1 VIELSRYTL
10 ETLRQ
15 DEEFIL
21 YRARSRD
28 DGTQA
33 LVLSLAA
40 EYPRPESLKRLEHE
54 YLLREELD
62 PAWAVPAIAMARDRE
77 RTVVLLKDP
86 GGVPLDRLLGQPLDV
101 AFSLRLAI
109 GLANAID
116 RLHRHGII
124 HKDIKPAN
132 VLVNS
137 VTGQC
142 WLSGF
147 GIASRLPR
155 ERQAPEPPEF
165 IAGTLA
171 YMAPE
176 QTGRMNRSI
185 DSRSDLYALGV
196 TLYEMLTGSLPFTAS
211 DPMEWVHCHIAR
223 QPVPPKGRWN
233 HLPATVSAIIMKLLA
248 KTAEER
254 YQTAS
259 GVESDLRRC
268 LVEWERGSDSARS
281 GQIGGGPDPA
291 TSDTSA
297 GASPYQIQDFP
308 LGEHDTPDRLLIPEK
323 LYGRASEID
332 RLLAS
337 FSRIAAGGRSELVL
351 VSGYS
356 GIGKS
361 SVVSELHKVIVP
373 LRGLF
378 GSGKFDQHKRDIPYG
393 TLVQAFQSLIRPL
406 LGKGEAELSTW
417 RDALHEALGP
427 NAQLIVNLVPE
438 LKLIIGEQQPVAELS
453 LQDAKGRFQLV
464 FRRFIAVFARP
475 EHPLALFLDDLQ
487 WLDAA
492 TLDLLEDLLT
502 RPDVQHLML
511 IGAYRD
517 NEVDSAHPL
526 MRKLEAIRHA
536 GAKVQ
541 EILLAPLTSEDVAR
555 LIADSIHS
563 EPERLTPLAQ
573 LVHDKTAG
581 NPFFVIQFISTL
593 AEEGLLTFDHGAAR
607 WSWDLDRIH
616 AKGYTDNV
624 VDLMI
629 GKLNRLQVETQSALQ
644 QLACLGNAARITT
657 LAIVCGT
664 SEKEVHSHLWEAVRL
679 ELVTCQEG
687 IYKFIHDRILEAAYS
702 LIAEHSRAE
711 SHLKIG
717 RLLAARIPPES
728 RGEAIFEIANQ
739 FNRGA
744 ALITSGDEREQL
756 AELNLMAAKRAKA
769 STAHASAL
777 KYLTAGAALLPEDS
791 WDRLHELAFWI
802 ELNRAECE
810 FLTGELAAAEE
821 RLARLAARAA
831 NTVEQ
836 ATVACLRMDLY
847 TTRDQSDRAVGVCL
861 DYLRHLGIEW
871 SPHPTEAEA
880 RREYEQ
886 IWTEL
891 GTRSIEELIELPLMR
906 DPASIATLDVL
917 TKVLSPALFTDANFL
932 SLAICRAVNLS
943 LARGNSDGSCVT
955 YVWLGMIAGPHFG
968 NYRAGFQFGRLGYEL
983 VEQRGLKR
991 FQARTYLW
999 FGQFVMPWTKHVRAG
1014 RELMRRAFE
1023 AANQVG
1029 DLTVAAYSSDA
1040 LNTNL
1045 LASGDPLAE
1054 VQQEAENGLEVAQ
1067 KVRFG
1072 IVTSVIIAQL
1082 GLIRTLR
1089 GLTSKF
1095 GSLDDGHL
1103 DELQF
1108 EQHLANEPIL
1118 ALPECWYW
1126 IRKLQARFFA
1136 GDYESAVE
1144 ASIKARRLLWTSP
1157 SLFETAEYHFYGALA
1172 RAALCDAKSS
1182 ETDRGEDF
1190 QPGRRGVQF
1199 GQGTPLHHSNTPSLR
1214 VAGIEDE
1221 NEMPSEHFKALAEH
1235 HKQLALWAEN
1245 CPENFETRV
1254 ALVAAEIARI
1264 EGRAL
1269 DSERLYEQAIHSARA
1284 NGFVHN
1290 EALANELAARFYAGR
1305 GFEKIAHA
1313 YLRDSR
1319 HCYLRWGADG
1329 KVRQL
1334 EQLYPQF
1341 REAPAVP
1348 APTRTIEAPLEHL
1361 ELATVIKMSQAV
1373 SSEILLEKLIETLL
1387 KTAVE
1392 QAGAERGLLVLADG
1406 EQYRIEAEIGPGT
1419 YQVDVRLR
1427 PGPVSSA
1434 ELPASLLRYV
1444 VRSQEKVIL
1453 DDAAT
1458 HTLFSEDE
1466 YLRQRHPKSILCLPL
1481 LKQSKLISVLYLEN
1495 NLASGVFTPKRV
1507 AILELL
1513 ASQAAISLDHARLYS
1528 ELSRANAMLE
1538 HEINER
1544 LRAEC
1549 AARRSEAYL
1558 TEAESLS
1565 KSGSW
1570 AWNPATKEITHW
1582 SQERYRLFGF
1592 DPKAGIPPFEAILQR
1607 IHPEDRKKWLENT
1620 DDAIRERRDSDLE
1633 FRVVLPDGE
1642 IKHLYGV
1649 GHPVFSES
1657 GDLVEVM
1664 GLGIDITERKR
1675 AEKELRQKEVSL
1687 REAQSNLAHVSRLT
1701 TMGELAVSI
1710 VHEVNQPIA
1719 GIVTNANAALR
1730 WLAGAV
1736 PNLNE
1741 TGETIR
1747 RIIRDG
1753 KRAGEIVGRIRALAK
1768 KAPPQK
1774 DWLDLNQAIG
1784 EVIAIARSEL
1794 QRHRVSLQTQLAYD
1808 LPLVMGDRIQLQ
1820 QVVLNLLLNAIE
1832 AMSGVS
1838 DGPRDLWVSSQ
1849 KVTEIP
1855 DEANEGKFASGSS
1868 VGAARTH
1875 ILIAVRDSGPGLDPS
1890 ALNGLFDAFYTTK
1903 PQGLGMGLPISRS
1916 IVEAHGGRLWGKA
1929 QAPRGAVFQFTLP
1942 A

>member
-1 VIELSRYTL
+1 
-10 ETLRQ
+10 
-15 DEEFIL
+15 
-21 YRARSRD
+21 
-28 DGTQA
+28 
-33 LVLSLAA
+33 
-40 EYPRPESLKRLEHE
+40 
-54 YLLREELD
+54 
-62 PAWAVPAIAMARDRE
+62 
-77 RTVVLLKDP
+77 
-86 GGVPLDRLLGQPLDV
+86 
-101 AFSLRLAI
+101 
-109 GLANAID
+109 
-116 RLHRHGII
+116 
-124 HKDIKPAN
+124 
-132 VLVNS
+132 
-137 VTGQC
+137 
-142 WLSGF
+142 
-147 GIASRLPR
+147 
-155 ERQAPEPPEF
+155 
-165 IAGTLA
+165 
-171 YMAPE
+171 
-176 QTGRMNRSI
+176 MNRSI
-185 DSRSDLYALGV
+185 ESRSDLYSLGI

-211 DPMEWVHCHIAR
+211 DPMDWVHCHIAR
-223 QPVPPKGRWN
+223 TASPTQRARDGDN
-233 HLPATVSAIIMKLLA
+233 LPATVSAIIMKLLA

-254 YQTAS
+254 YQTAA
-259 GVESDLRRC
+259 GAESDLRRS
-268 LVEWERGSDSARS
+268 LVEWETGCRVGE
-281 GQIGGGPDPA
+281 
-291 TSDTSA
+291 
-297 GASPYQIQDFP
+297 FP

-337 FSRIAAGGRSELVL
+337 FSRIVVSGRPELVL

-361 SVVSELHKVIVP
+361 SVVNELHKVIVP

-378 GSGKFDQHKRDIPYG
+378 ASGKFDQYKRDIPYG

-417 RDALHEALGP
+417 RDALQEALGP
-427 NAQLIVNLVPE
+427 NAQLIVDLVPE
-438 LKLIIGEQQPVAELS
+438 LKLIIGEQQPVPELS

-464 FRRFIAVFARP
+464 FRRFIGVFARP

-517 NEVDSAHPL
+517 NEVSSTHPL
-526 MRKLEAIRHA
+526 MRKLEAIRQA

-541 EILLAPLTSEDVAR
+541 EILLAPLTSEDLAR

-629 GKLNRLQVETQSALQ
+629 GKLNRLPVETQSALQ
-644 QLACLGNAARITT
+644 QLACLGNAAKITT
-657 LAIVCGT
+657 LSIVCGT

-679 ELVTCQEG
+679 ELVAREEG
-687 IYKFIHDRILEAAYS
+687 VYKFIHDRILEAAYS
-702 LIAEHSRAE
+702 LIPEPSRAE
-711 SHLKIG
+711 THLKIG

-744 ALITSGDEREQL
+744 ALVTSRDEREQL
-756 AELNLMAAKRAKA
+756 AELNLIAAKRAKA
-769 STAHASAL
+769 STVYDSAL

-847 TTRDQSDRAVGVCL
+847 TTHDQSDRAVGVCL

-871 SPHPTEAEA
+871 SPRPAEEEA
-880 RREYEQ
+880 RREYER
-886 IWTEL
+886 IWTGL
-891 GTRSIEELIELPLMR
+891 GTRSIEELIELPLMS

-1014 RELMRRAFE
+1014 RDLMRRAFE

-1045 LASGDPLAE
+1045 LAAGDPLAE
-1054 VQQEAENGLEVAQ
+1054 VQQEAENGLEFAQ

-1095 GSLDDGHL
+1095 GSFDDGHL
-1103 DELQF
+1103 DELRF
-1108 EQHLANEPIL
+1108 EHHLANEPIL

-1172 RAALCDAKSS
+1172 RAAVSDSATPDSK
-1182 ETDRGEDF
+1182 GEDG
-1190 QPGRRGVQF
+1190 PTSSR
-1199 GQGTPLHHSNTPSLR
+1199 P
-1214 VAGIEDE
+1214 A
-1221 NEMPSEHFKALAEH
+1221 EHLKALVEH

-1334 EQLYPQF
+1334 EQLYPQL
-1341 REAPAVP
+1341 REAPSVP
-1348 APTRTIEAPLEHL
+1348 APTTTIEAPLEHL
-1361 ELATVIKMSQAV
+1361 DLATVIKMSQAV
-1373 SSEILLEKLIETLL
+1373 SGEILLEKLIETLL

-1392 QAGAERGLLVLADG
+1392 QAGAERGLLVLPDG
-1406 EQYRIEAEIGPGT
+1406 DEYRIEAEIGPGA

-1427 PGPVSSA
+1427 QAPVSSS
-1434 ELPASLLRYV
+1434 ELPESLLRYV
-1444 VRSQEKVIL
+1444 IRSQEKVIL
-1453 DDAAT
+1453 DDAST

-1466 YLRQRHPKSILCLPL
+1466 YLRQRHPKSVLCLPL

-1495 NLASGVFTPKRV
+1495 NLAPRVFTPKRV
-1507 AILELL
+1507 AMLELL

-1528 ELSRANAMLE
+1528 ELSRANARLE
-1538 HEINER
+1538 REINER
-1544 LRAEC
+1544 LRAE
-1549 AARRSEAYL
+1549 AAVRRSEAYL
-1558 TEAESLS
+1558 AEAESLS

-1592 DPKAGIPPFEAILQR
+1592 DPNAGIPPFEAILQR
-1607 IHPEDRKKWLENT
+1607 IHPEDRRKWLENGE
-1620 DDAIRERRDSDLE
+1620 DAIRERRDSDLE

-1675 AEKELRQKEVSL
+1675 AERELRQKEVSL

-1701 TMGELAVSI
+1701 TMGELAASI

-1730 WLAGAV
+1730 WLAGEV

-1794 QRHRVSLQTQLAYD
+1794 QRHRVSLQTQLAND
-1808 LPLVMGDRIQLQ
+1808 LPLIMGDRIQLQ
-1820 QVVLNLLLNAIE
+1820 QVVLNLLVNAIE

-1838 DGPRDLWVSSQ
+1838 EGPRELWVSSQ

-1855 DEANEGKFASGSS
+1855 DEAEREAAKLPVKALARRCTNAPKVLITVTRFGSRPGSERSQPSFRCLLYDEASGPWHG
-1868 VGAARTH
+1868 VNH
-1875 ILIAVRDSGPGLDPS
+1875 QP
-1890 ALNGLFDAFYTTK
+1890 FY
-1903 PQGLGMGLPISRS
+1903 
-1916 IVEAHGGRLWGKA
+1916 H
-1929 QAPRGAVFQFTLP
+1929 
-1942 A
+1942 

>member
-1 VIELSRYTL
+1 MRRSLRIALSQAVIELSRYAL
-10 ETLRQ
+10 EALRK

-21 YRARSRD
+21 YRGRRQGDAS
-28 DGTQA
+28 QI
-33 LVLSLAA
+33 LVLSPVA
-40 EYPRPESLKRLEHE
+40 EHPTPESLKRLDHE
-54 YLLREELD
+54 CSLREVLD
-62 PAWAVPAIAMARDRE
+62 PAWSARPIAVVRHAD
-77 RTVVLLKDP
+77 RTVLELEDP
-86 GGVPLDRLLGQPLDV
+86 GGLPLDELLGSPLDLMI
-101 AFSLRLAI
+101 FLRLAVS
-109 GLANAID
+109 LSAAID
-116 RLHRHGII
+116 HLHERGII

-132 VLVNS
+132 VLVDP

-142 WLSGF
+142 WLRGF

-155 ERQAPEPPEF
+155 ERQSAEPPELL
-165 IAGTLA
+165 AGTLA

-176 QTGRMNRSI
+176 QTGRMNRCV
-185 DSRSDLYALGV
+185 DCRSDLYSLGV
-196 TLYEMLTGSLPFTAS
+196 TLYEMLTGNLPFTAS

-223 QPVPPKGRWN
+223 KPVPPGERFETI
-233 HLPATVSAIIMKLLA
+233 PTPVSAIIMKLLA

-254 YQTAS
+254 YQTAA
-259 GVESDLRRC
+259 GAENDLRRC
-268 LVEWERGSDSARS
+268 LVEWETGCRVGE
-281 GQIGGGPDPA
+281 
-291 TSDTSA
+291 
-297 GASPYQIQDFP
+297 FP

-337 FSRIAAGGRSELVL
+337 FSRIVVSGRPELVL

-361 SVVSELHKVIVP
+361 SVVNELHKVIVP

-378 GSGKFDQHKRDIPYG
+378 VSGKFDQYKRDIPYG
-393 TLVQAFQSLIRPL
+393 TLVQAFQTLIRPL
-406 LGKGEAELSTW
+406 LGKGEAELSAW
-417 RDALHEALGP
+417 RDALQEALGP
-427 NAQLIVNLVPE
+427 NAQLIVDLVPE
-438 LKLIIGEQQPVAELS
+438 LKLIVGEQQPVPELS

-464 FRRFIAVFARP
+464 FRRFIGVFARP

-517 NEVDSAHPL
+517 NEVSSTHPL
-526 MRKLEAIRHA
+526 IRRLEAIRQA

-541 EILLAPLTSEDVAR
+541 EILLGPLTSEDLAR

-581 NPFFVIQFISTL
+581 NPFFVIQFISAL
-593 AEEGLLTFDHGAAR
+593 AEEGLLTFDHSAAR

-624 VDLMI
+624 VDLMV
-629 GKLNRLQVETQSALQ
+629 GKLNRLPSETLQ
-644 QLACLGNAARITT
+644 TLKEFACLGNSAESNT
-657 LAIVCGT
+657 LSIVCGI

-679 ELVTCQEG
+679 ELVARQEG
-687 IYKFIHDRILEAAYS
+687 LYKFIHDRILEAAYS
-702 LIAEHSRAE
+702 LVAEHSRAE
-711 SHLKIG
+711 THLKIG

-739 FNRGA
+739 VNRGA
-744 ALITSGDEREQL
+744 TLITSRDEREQL

-769 STAHASAL
+769 STAYASAL

-791 WDRLHELAFWI
+791 WDRLHELAFRI

-836 ATVACLRMDLY
+836 ATVVCLRMDLY
-847 TTRDQSDRAVGVCL
+847 TTHDQSDRAVGVCL

-871 SPHPTEAEA
+871 SPRPAEEEA
-880 RREYEQ
+880 RREYER
-886 IWTEL
+886 IWTGL
-891 GTRSIEELIELPLMR
+891 GTRSIEELIELPLMS

-983 VEQRGLKR
+983 AEQRGLKR

-1014 RELMRRAFE
+1014 RDLMRRAFD

-1045 LASGDPLAE
+1045 LAAGDPLAE
-1054 VQQEAENGLEVAQ
+1054 VQHEAENGLEFAE

-1072 IVTSVIIAQL
+1072 IVTNVIIAQL

-1095 GSLDDGHL
+1095 GSFDDGHL
-1103 DELQF
+1103 DELRF
-1108 EQHLANEPIL
+1108 EHHLANQPIL

-1172 RAALCDAKSS
+1172 RAAVSGAATPDSK
-1182 ETDRGEDF
+1182 GEH
-1190 QPGRRGVQF
+1190 
-1199 GQGTPLHHSNTPSLR
+1199 L
-1214 VAGIEDE
+1214 
-1221 NEMPSEHFKALAEH
+1221 KALVEH

-1334 EQLYPQF
+1334 EQLYPQL
-1341 REAPAVP
+1341 REAPSVP
-1348 APTRTIEAPLEHL
+1348 APTTTIEAPLEHL
-1361 ELATVIKMSQAV
+1361 DLATVMKMSQAV
-1373 SSEILLEKLIETLL
+1373 TGEILLEKLIETLL

-1392 QAGAERGLLVLADG
+1392 QAGAERGLLVLPDG
-1406 EQYRIEAEIGPGT
+1406 EQYRIEAEIGPGAH
-1419 YQVDVRLR
+1419 QVDVRLR
-1427 PGPVSSA
+1427 RAPVSSS
-1434 ELPASLLRYV
+1434 ELPESLLRYV
-1444 VRSQEKVIL
+1444 IRSQEKVIL
-1453 DDAAT
+1453 DDAST
-1458 HTLFSEDE
+1458 HTLFSQDE
-1466 YLRQRHPKSILCLPL
+1466 YLRQRHPKSVLCLPL

-1495 NLASGVFTPKRV
+1495 NLAPRVFTPKRV
-1507 AILELL
+1507 AMLELL

-1528 ELSRANAMLE
+1528 ELSRANASLE
-1538 HEINER
+1538 REINER
-1544 LRAEC
+1544 LRAE
-1549 AARRSEAYL
+1549 AAVRRSEAYL
-1558 TEAESLS
+1558 AEAESLS

-1592 DPKAGIPPFEAILQR
+1592 DPNAGIPPFEAILQR
-1607 IHPEDRKKWLENT
+1607 IHPEDRRKWLENGEDT
-1620 DDAIRERRDSDLE
+1620 IRERRDSGLE

-1649 GHPVFSES
+1649 GHPIFSES
-1657 GDLVEVM
+1657 GDLVEVI

-1675 AEKELRQKEVSL
+1675 AERELRQKEVSL

-1701 TMGELAVSI
+1701 TMGELAASI

-1730 WLAGAV
+1730 WLAREV
-1736 PNLNE
+1736 PDLNE

-1753 KRAGEIVGRIRALAK
+1753 KRAGEIVSRIRALAK

-1784 EVIAIARSEL
+1784 EVIAIVRSEL
-1794 QRHRVSLQTQLAYD
+1794 QRHRVSLQTELAND
-1808 LPLVMGDRIQLQ
+1808 LLIMGDRIQLQ
-1820 QVVLNLLLNAIE
+1820 QVVLNLLVNAIE
-1832 AMSGVS
+1832 AVSGVS
-1838 DGPRDLWVSSQ
+1838 EGPRELWVGSQ

-1855 DEANEGKFASGSS
+1855 DEANEGKSFSESS
-1868 VGAARTH
+1868 AGAARTH
-1875 ILIAVRDSGPGLDPS
+1875 VLIAVRDSGPGLDPS
-1890 ALNGLFDAFYTTK
+1890 ALNRLFEAFYTTK
-1903 PQGLGMGLPISRS
+1903 PQGLGMGLLISRS
-1916 IVEAHGGRLWGKA
+1916 IVEAHGGRLLVKA
-1929 QAPRGAVFQFTLP
+1929 NAPRGAVFQFTLP
-1942 A
+1942 ICADD